1 MKLKKKSLVMVLLL
15 SFAVLP
21 LSGCS
26 QKEQTD
32 NGTFQTRYD
41 KSYAAKEFA
50 DKQIETYLK
59 KNNPEYTVQETS
71 YGFVSGDESSYSIC
85 YKCENGKDT
94 LFYGYKISVD
104 DQKNCNI
111 VEEGEDVGRV
121 LFE

>member
-32 NGTFQTRYD
+32 KGDIQTRYD

-71 YGFVSGDESSYSIC
+71 YGFVASDESYYSIC
-85 YKCENGKDT
+85 YKCENGKDE

-111 VEEGEDVGRV
+111 IEEGKDVGRV